1 MAISL
6 CLTPLTSQTQ
16 THKKIPIFKSINKP
30 IITIKPTVSRQII
43 LPRINCVHNH
53 GSSDQLL
60 PLNLRGR
67 KPRWENLLSTAA
79 SLYPVYV
86 TVGGIFACL
95 QPSTF
100 SWFVNKGP
108 VSYSLSLGFIML
120 VMGLTLELK
129 DLMNLFMER
138 PLSVSFLKVHC

>member
-30 IITIKPTVSRQII
+30 IFTIKPTVSRQII
-43 LPRINCVHNH
+43 LPRINCVDNN
-53 GSSDQLL
+53 GSSDQL
-60 PLNLRGR
+60 PLNLSGR

-86 TVGGIFACL
+86 TVGGIIACL

-100 SWFVNKGP
+100 SWFVDKGP

-129 DLMNLFMER
+129 DLMNLFVER
-138 PLSVSFLKVHC
+138 PLSVSFFKVHC